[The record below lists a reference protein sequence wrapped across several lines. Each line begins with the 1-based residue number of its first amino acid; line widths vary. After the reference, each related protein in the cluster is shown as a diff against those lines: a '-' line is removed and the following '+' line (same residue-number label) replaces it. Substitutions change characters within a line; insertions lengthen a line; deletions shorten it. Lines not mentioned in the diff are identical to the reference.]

1 MTTSSVNRYADGAL
15 TKASNALN
23 SVKTGVVNF
32 AVKAKEITLLA
43 LSKIGELLSILGKTV
58 ASYSKI
64 AFNNVVVFGKYVGG
78 KVAIGGHYVI
88 NHAASAA
95 SLTKGFVMSHPQV
108 FSTLGIA
115 TGIGALAVC
124 ATYYLVKS

>member
-1 MTTSSVNRYADGAL
+1 MTTRVGYADGAL
-15 TKASNALN
+15 TKASNALS

-43 LSKIGELLSILGKTV
+43 LSKIGEWLSIAGKTI
-58 ASYSKI
+58 ASYSTT
-64 AFNNVVVFGKYVGG
+64 AFNNVVVFGKYVGA
-78 KVAIGGHYVI
+78 KAALGGQYVI
-88 NHAASAA
+88 NHAANAA

-115 TGIGALAVC
+115 TGVGALAVC
-124 ATYYLVKS
+124 ATIFLVKS